1 MNNKIP
7 ELFRTIA
14 GREPTKEE
22 LQRLMASA
30 QIIGLRNDDAML
42 LLLAT
47 LEVYNGMYSRAPAMI
62 AATIKQAE
70 GNARE
75 TADSAIRTATA
86 NMLPTLT
93 QTLKDASRQTI
104 VNLQIKQAGL
114 IVMLASLAIAL
125 VFFIGFL
132 SGSTVLASFGSGQRA
147 DLFKMV
153 VSQGWAAAGLVAC
166 IPFFCWV
173 YQQAEHW
180 VLQSGAIA
188 LICAGVGGLVYKF
201 VM

>member
-1 MNNKIP
+1 MNSKIP

-22 LQRLMASA
+22 LQKLMASA

-47 LEVYNGMYSRAPAMI
+47 LEVYNGMYSAAPLRI
-62 AATIKQAE
+62 ASTIKKVE
-70 GNARE
+70 ENARE
-75 TADSAIRTATA
+75 TADSAIRAATA
-86 NMLPTLT
+86 NLLPTLT
-93 QTLKDASRQTI
+93 QTLREASRQTI
-104 VNLQIKQAGL
+104 INLQIKQASL
-114 IVMLASLAIAL
+114 IVMLASLSIAL
-125 VFFIGFL
+125 VFFVGFL
-132 SGSTVLASFGSGQRA
+132 SGSTVLASFGAGQRA
-147 DLFKMV
+147 DLFKLV

-166 IPFFCWV
+166 IPFFCWI

-180 VLQSGAIA
+180 ILQSGAIV
-188 LICAGVGGLVYKF
+188 LICACVFSLASKF